1 MSDSK
6 RKLYEFYESIK
17 QGNKCF
23 SAEELDVAIE
33 TLKLAQQTLKQTN
46 KPNLQKQKVKPNNEN
61 IISTNTVS
69 PEVPITQEIENNKI
83 LPLPSYNWFVTVHDG
98 KPASNT
104 FTGSRRK
111 DSTKGHFSTTTF
123 NYKVSVSNVGKENAK
138 IIVNCF
144 LEKPWYK
151 GGGRELLA
159 ENEFE
164 CSPCGL
170 AEAVSHLNNE
180 CQKFMEDDTI
190 V

>member
-1 MSDSK
+1 M
-6 RKLYEFYESIK
+6 K

-61 IISTNTVS
+61 IISKNTVS
-69 PEVPITQEIENNKI
+69 PEVPITQETENNKI

-111 DSTKGHFSTTTF
+111 DSTKGLFSTTTF
-123 NYKVSVSNVGKENAK
+123 NYKVSVSNVGKEDAK

-151 GGGRELLA
+151 GDGHKLLA

-164 CSPCGL
+164 CSSCGL
-170 AEAVSHLNNE
+170 TEAADYLNNE

>member
-6 RKLYEFYESIK
+6 KELYKFYEGIK

-23 SAEELDVAIE
+23 SSEELDVAIE
-33 TLKLAQQTLKQTN
+33 SLKLAQQTLKQSN
-46 KPNLQKQKVKPNNEN
+46 RSNLQEQKLKPKSED
-61 IISTNTVS
+61 IVSQNTVS
-69 PEVPITQEIENNKI
+69 SEVPITQETGSNKT
-83 LPLPSYNWFVTVHDG
+83 LPLPSYNWLVTVHDG

-144 LEKPWYK
+144 
-151 GGGRELLA
+151 
-159 ENEFE
+159 
-164 CSPCGL
+164 
-170 AEAVSHLNNE
+170 
-180 CQKFMEDDTI
+180 
-190 V
+190 

>member
-17 QGNKCF
+17 QGNKFF

-33 TLKLAQQTLKQTN
+33 ILKLAQQTLKQTN
-46 KPNLQKQKVKPNNEN
+46 QPNLQKQKVKPNNEN
-61 IISTNTVS
+61 IISKNTVS
-69 PEVPITQEIENNKI
+69 PEVPITQETGSNKTV
-83 LPLPSYNWFVTVHDG
+83 PLPSYNWLVIVNDG

-151 GGGRELLA
+151 GGGRKPLA

-164 CSPCGL
+164 CSPCVL
-170 AEAVSHLNNE
+170 EKVADYLNNE

>member
-1 MSDSK
+1 MSNSK
-6 RKLYEFYESIK
+6 KELYEFYESIK

-33 TLKLAQQTLKQTN
+33 SLKLAQQTLKQSN
-46 KPNLQKQKVKPNNEN
+46 QSNLQRQKVKPSDEN
-61 IISTNTVS
+61 IVTQNTVS
-69 PEVPITQEIENNKI
+69 PEVPITQETGDNKT

-104 FTGSRRK
+104 FTGSCRK

-151 GGGRELLA
+151 GGGRKPLA

-170 AEAVSHLNNE
+170 EKVADYLNNE
-180 CQKFMEDDTI
+180 CQKFMEDDKI